1 MQNHDEN
8 LGSPLN
14 SGFQKVGRAYL
25 ERRGIEA
32 VEKHYQLLLDTAN
45 MLNAFESIGDVSTT
59 ERELREVTMKRIR
72 KLQDAFM
79 EVHDDAISNP

>member
-1 MQNHDEN
+1 MQNHEEN
-8 LGSPLN
+8 LRNPLN

-32 VEKHYQLLLDTAN
+32 VEKHYQLLLDTAI
-45 MLNAFESIGDVSTT
+45 MLTAFETIGAVSNP
-59 ERELREVTMKRIR
+59 ERELREVTLKRIR

-79 EVHDDAISNP
+79 EVHDDAINKP

>member
-1 MQNHDEN
+1 MQNHEEN
-8 LGSPLN
+8 LGNPLR

-45 MLNAFESIGDVSTT
+45 TLTAFESIGDVPTT
-59 ERELREVTMKRIR
+59 ERELREVTLKRIR
-72 KLQDAFM
+72 TLQDAFM
-79 EVHDDAISNP
+79 EVHDHAVSNP